1 MAAVERWMPGGLRVQ
16 VLLTGEDTG
25 GAFCLLADEPPPG
38 WGLPTPGTG
47 CTTFVVMDVT
57 LTPGGGH
64 DFHKHPDQDEMI
76 IIKSGRVTQWLEED
90 HRELGPGDVAH
101 VPAGVRHSGG
111 TLGDQPGRRVVVFT
125 PAGAERIFLEA
136 GSATPDEAPDLER
149 LVELAA
155 EHGWSFGEE

>member
-1 MAAVERWMPGGLRVQ
+1 MTAVERWMPGEVRVE

-38 WGLPTPGTG
+38 WGLPPHRHARESETIY
-47 CTTFVVMDVT
+47 VVDGRFE
-57 LTPGGGH
+57 LTVDG
-64 DFHKHPDQDEMI
+64 E
-76 IIKSGRVTQWLEED
+76 R
-90 HRELGPGDVAH
+90 RELGPGDVAH

-111 TLGDQPGRRVVVFT
+111 TLGDEPGRRVVVFS

-136 GSATPDEAPDLER
+136 GSATADEAPDLGR

-155 EHGWSFGEE
+155 AHGWSFGDE